1 MDRTDLKLGFNAAMT
16 QSLRSDAAHDLVQ
29 QIDFGGNGQIN
40 YTEWMM
46 ATSLKEIITEANLQ
60 IAFEFFSRN
69 TEKVNLTTIRE
80 AFKSQKFDDECL

>member
-46 ATSLKEIITEANLQ
+46 ATSLK
-60 IAFEFFSRN
+60 
-69 TEKVNLTTIRE
+69 
-80 AFKSQKFDDECL
+80 